1 MSPAERRQFA
11 LAFGKALKLVRE
23 GAHLSQEEFAHRAG
37 LERTTPSSLEC
48 GRRSPTAYNLV
59 RIARVLGIDPPL
71 LLRMT
76 LRLME
81 VPNEA

>member
-11 LAFGKALKLVRE
+11 LAFGKALKLVRKRE
-23 GAHLSQEEFAHRAG
+23 HLSQEDLAHRVG
-37 LERTTPSSLEC
+37 LDRATPSLLEC

-71 LLRMT
+71 LLHMT
-76 LRLME
+76 LRRME
-81 VPNEA
+81 VPQ